1 MLEVEAL
8 LHDIGQYVNNRQH
21 HKHSYYVIS
30 NSQMPGISPAELHE
44 IAVVT
49 RYHRR
54 GLPKESHIEYMTL
67 PPEKR
72 VEVNKLAGILRI
84 ADALDRSNSHKI
96 RNIKVSYDDE
106 KLTIMTNA
114 SFDLTLERMEVR
126 NKGDLFTDMF
136 GLRVVIE

>member
-1 MLEVEAL
+1 MLEIAAI
-8 LHDIGQYVNNRQH
+8 LHDMGQYVNNRQH
-21 HKHSYYVIS
+21 HKHSYYIIS
-30 NSQMPGISPAELHE
+30 NSQMPGISPKELHE
-44 IAVVT
+44 IAVIA

-54 GLPKESHIEYMTL
+54 GLPKESHIEYMAL

-72 VEVNKLAGILRI
+72 VEVNKLASILRI

-96 RNIKVSYDDE
+96 KNIKVAYDDE
-106 KLTIMTNA
+106 KLTITTNA

-126 NKGDLFTDMF
+126 NKGDLFTEVF